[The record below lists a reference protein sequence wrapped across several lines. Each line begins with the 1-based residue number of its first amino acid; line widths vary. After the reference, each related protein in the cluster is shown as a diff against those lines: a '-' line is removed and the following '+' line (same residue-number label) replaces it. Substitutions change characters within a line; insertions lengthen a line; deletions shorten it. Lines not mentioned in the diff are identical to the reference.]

1 MQALDTLTR
10 ILLVGQFRLQRSN
23 PLRMLLELLEFW
35 SGVIDGGL
43 PSAGV
48 DTEGIVR
55 AHVMAAVY
63 VVFHD

>member
-1 MQALDTLTR
+1 
-10 ILLVGQFRLQRSN
+10 
-23 PLRMLLELLEFW
+23 MLLELLEFW